1 MNFKT
6 DSYRVTNGPVED
18 NGKCIVYVEERRSY
32 PEKDNTEKYQEARGR
47 SFVLELQKGN
57 GKEWVINQYQSFEA
71 NIKKTKYSG
80 FTMEVMK

>member
-1 MNFKT
+1 M
-6 DSYRVTNGPVED
+6 S
-18 NGKCIVYVEERRSY
+18 
-32 PEKDNTEKYQEARGR
+32 
-47 SFVLELQKGN
+47 ELQKGN